1 VRLKV
6 SLLIILV
13 LMLFTWTASAQT
25 ATQSVS
31 QIPTLLYKSLVGL
44 EGVTPQRSEIFS
56 EELRIALLRAGRF
69 RLIEMDT
76 TELSD
81 AELLAERSGDF
92 MLKGSI
98 SYQGNEYRFY
108 IELTDKRNNTLL
120 ARAINTTEVT
130 RDEDLKSL
138 AEEVSLATSF
148 SGEGADA
155 WIQAYVDTKQWERAW
170 TAWSRRAEV
179 LPEEERTESFKVLGD
194 LISSRLAE
202 DRAVA
207 ARRLV
212 AGGYYDLARSAADE
226 AMALRP
232 GDPMYSSLGREIEDF
247 VTGRNEADLVLQLGV
262 VENLLRNKEY
272 QGALRLCRQL
282 SEKGISDSRLD
293 VVTEKAQS
301 LKIEREAWESARD
314 SYRKG
319 DYDTAVTHIE
329 TALSY
334 DPYYPEYHQF
344 QERIRRQKKLKESTE
359 KTVDDYRDRLATMD
373 RRSMFIVRKD
383 PEHIENL
390 SIGIVN
396 ISGLNPADGFSER
409 NLQFMVWDFSYTF
422 YFQNLPDFLQF
433 KNLVFGF
440 RPTFIGSFRIGG
452 EYNGSPISG
461 VNPGYA
467 ESRIFFSEFGG
478 TVGVSL
484 QFYAFNLGTGFY
496 FSLGG
501 ISLSDSKEFPTEPGL
516 NTDTSGGAFILG
528 TAWDLWLGWNSGERT
543 EIRIRYRMGSYPVDA
558 DYLLRDP
565 KWWDLTVGIGF
576 KLW

>member
-1 VRLKV
+1 VRLKAG
-6 SLLIILV
+6 IWG
-13 LMLFTWTASAQT
+13 LFIFLYFSSMASAQT
-25 ATQSVS
+25 SSQVVF
-31 QIPTLLYKSLVGL
+31 QIPTLLYEPLEAL

-56 EELRIALLRAGRF
+56 EEFRIALLRAGRF

-92 MLKGSI
+92 ILKGSI
-98 SYQGNEYRFY
+98 SFQGNEYRLY
-108 IELTDKRNNTLL
+108 IELTDIRNNTLL
-120 ARAINTTEVT
+120 ARSIRTTEMA
-130 RDEDLKSL
+130 RDADLTSL

-155 WIQAYVDTKQWERAW
+155 WIQAYVDTGQWERAW

-179 LPEEERTESFKVLGD
+179 LPEEERSESFMALGD

-202 DRAVA
+202 DRAIE

-282 SEKGISDSRLD
+282 SEKGISDSRLN
-293 VVTEKAQS
+293 VATEKAQA

-314 SYRKG
+314 FYRKG
-319 DYDTAVTHIE
+319 NYDSAEININI
-329 TALSY
+329 ALSY
-334 DPYYPEYHQF
+334 DPYYSDYLQL
-344 QERIRRQKKLKESTE
+344 QERIQRQKKLKASTD
-359 KTVDDYRDRLATMD
+359 KTVDDYKDRLATVD
-373 RRSMFIVRKD
+373 NRNMFMVRKD
-383 PEHIENL
+383 PGHIENL
-390 SIGIVN
+390 SIGTVN
-396 ISGLNPADGFSER
+396 ISGLSPADGFSER
-409 NLQFMVWDFSYTF
+409 SFQFMVWDLSYTF
-422 YFQNLPDFLQF
+422 YFQDLPDFLQF
-433 KNLVFGF
+433 KNPAFGF
-440 RPTFIGSFRIGG
+440 RPTIIGSFRIGG
-452 EYNGSPISG
+452 EYNGSSITG
-461 VNPGYA
+461 VDPGYS
-467 ESRIFFSEFGG
+467 ETRIFFSEIGG
-478 TVGVSL
+478 TAGVSL
-484 QFYAFNLGTGFY
+484 QFFAFNLGTGFY

-501 ISLSDSKEFPTEPGL
+501 ISISESKEFPTNPGL
-516 NTDTSGGAFILG
+516 NTETSGGAFILG

-543 EIRIRYRMGSYPVDA
+543 EVRIRYRNGRYPVDA
-558 DYLLRDP
+558 DDLLRDP
-565 KWWDLTVGIGF
+565 RWWDLTVGIGF